1 MVLAVLWGCHLLV
14 ELGSA
19 KHHPQKRHI
28 PRQAGR
34 AQAFKMMV
42 CLGFFLCKIGGYFV
56 FRKGVEGKAF
66 G

>member
-1 MVLAVLWGCHLLV
+1 MKLLHLSDLCFGIYTVLWGCHLLV

-28 PRQAGR
+28 PRQAGQHR
-34 AQAFKMMV
+34 LEM
-42 CLGFFLCKIGGYFV
+42 
-56 FRKGVEGKAF
+56 GVLNF